1 MSECV
6 SIETELVTTSE
17 SVATLEFVE
26 LAIPGPPGPPGRDGF
41 TVAIDV
47 ISGGAPDT
55 DYSDGY
61 IFSGGT
67 P

>member
-1 MSECV
+1 MSECE
-6 SIETELVTTSE
+6 ILETEIVSST
-17 SVATLEFVE
+17 VATTELEAVE
-26 LAIPGPPGPPGRDGF
+26 LADQGPPGPPGRDGF
-41 TVAIDV
+41 TSAIDI

-55 DYSDGY
+55 DYTDGY